1 MSTVATSSSAIRFR
15 LFAVLAALG
24 CAAPLLPAGAVV
36 AALAGE
42 TADPAVLAPDDPAD
56 HRETAD
62 GPEVD
67 EERLVDLVADAQR
80 RLQLNG
86 YDPGPIDGRMGLR
99 TQRAIRAYQAA
110 ARRDGTLEALKGP
123 ARDGA
128 APRPELAGSERPA
141 PSLAR

>member
-15 LFAVLAALG
+15 VFAVLAALG
-24 CAAPLLPAGAVV
+24 CAAALLPAGAVF
-36 AALAGE
+36 A
-42 TADPAVLAPDDPAD
+42 APDDQPAD
-56 HRETAD
+56 QPEDQEAAD

-80 RLQLNG
+80 RLQLSG
-86 YDPGPIDGRMGLR
+86 YDPGPIDGQMGLR

-110 ARRDGTLEALKGP
+110 ARRSGTLEALKGP

-128 APRPELAGSERPA
+128 APRPELVGSERPA
-141 PSLAR
+141 PGLTR